1 MARRSTQQK
10 LGIRVRELRNQRGW
24 TQEKLEELSG
34 LDRTYISDIERGV
47 RNPSV
52 TSLDKLA
59 KALKVK
65 AAELLKD
72 L

>member
-1 MARRSTQQK
+1 MARRTTQQK
-10 LGIRVRELRNQRGW
+10 IGKQLRDIRTAKGW

-34 LDRTYISDIERGV
+34 LDRTYISDIERGI

-52 TSLDKLA
+52 KSIERLA
-59 KALKVK
+59 KALKIR